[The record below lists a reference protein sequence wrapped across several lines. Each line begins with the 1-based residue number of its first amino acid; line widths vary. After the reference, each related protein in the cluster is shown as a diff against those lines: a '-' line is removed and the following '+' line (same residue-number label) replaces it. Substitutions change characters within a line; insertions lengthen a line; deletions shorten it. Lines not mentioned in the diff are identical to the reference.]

1 MLRNLHTRA
10 PLLGALVVILILS
23 ACSDSVLDGENA
35 TDVATGDTTSTT
47 ETPTTQSATTAEAE
61 PTSSMGTDA
70 DADAEND
77 TEDSTGTTE
86 LDLAASGCGTELAA
100 GQSTVSFEFE
110 DRTRVYE
117 LVVPPSYDA
126 DTPTPLVLN
135 WHGLGSNGPE
145 QLGFSEY
152 PALAAQEGFLV
163 VAPTGLPGPGQDRN
177 SWELTDDDDPT
188 RDDLAFAEMVLD
200 RVIATACVD
209 EARVYTTGM
218 SNGGYFS
225 SRLVCELAD
234 RIAGAASVA
243 ALAHP
248 DDCEPSRPVSYVG
261 FHGVD
266 DEVVPY
272 DGGGIS
278 SLAPG
283 VRVELFEAI
292 IPEEF
297 AEFAAAFGCEPT
309 PTEQALSA
317 NVTAFEYRGCSE
329 GVEAVFY
336 KLDDA
341 GHTWPGSSVSLAISQ
356 ASGLGVTNTD
366 VNATELSWEL
376 FSRHSLE

>member
-1 MLRNLHTRA
+1 MLRNAPTRVL
-10 PLLGALVVILILS
+10 LLGALVVLIMS
-23 ACSDSVLDGENA
+23 ACSDSVLDRENA
-35 TDVATGDTTSTT
+35 VDVATGDTSTSMV
-47 ETPTTQSATTAEAE
+47 ETPTTQSPTTAEAE
-61 PTSSMGTDA
+61 PTSSSET
-70 DADAEND
+70 D
-77 TEDSTGTTE
+77 TEDSTETSE
-86 LDLAASGCGTELAA
+86 VDLTGSGCGTELAA

-117 LVVPPSYDA
+117 LVVPPSYDV
-126 DTPTPLVLN
+126 DVPMPLVLN

-163 VAPTGLPGPGQDRN
+163 VAPTGVPAPGQDRN
-177 SWELTDDDDPT
+177 SWELTDEDDPT

-248 DDCEPSRPVSYVG
+248 DDCVPSRPVPYIG

-283 VRVELFEAI
+283 VRVELFEAV

-297 AEFAAAFGCEPT
+297 AEFAVTFGCEPT
-309 PTEQALSA
+309 PTEQALSEV
-317 NVTAFEYRGCSE
+317 VTAFEYQGCPD

-336 KLDDA
+336 RLDDA
-341 GHTWPGSSVSLAISQ
+341 GHTWPGSGVSLAISQ

>member
-1 MLRNLHTRA
+1 MIYNLPTRA
-10 PLLGALVVILILS
+10 LLLGALAVLLIMS
-23 ACSDSVLDGENA
+23 ACSDSALDNEGE
-35 TDVATGDTTSTT
+35 TDVTTGDTSPSTT
-47 ETPTTQSATTAEAE
+47 ETSTSQSQTTAETE
-61 PTSSMGTDA
+61 PTSSSETEAAGDG
-70 DADAEND
+70 
-77 TEDSTGTTE
+77 EDSTETTE
-86 LDLAASGCGTELAA
+86 LDLTGSGCGTELVP

-126 DTPTPLVLN
+126 DVPTPLVLN

-163 VAPTGLPGPGQDRN
+163 VAPTGVPGPGQDRN
-177 SWELTDDDDPT
+177 SWELTDEDDPT

-200 RVIATACVD
+200 RVVATACID

-248 DDCEPSRPVSYVG
+248 DDCEPSRPVPYIG

-272 DGGGIS
+272 DGGGLS

-297 AEFAAAFGCEPT
+297 AEFAATFGCEPA
-309 PTEQALSA
+309 PTEQALSED
-317 NVTAFEYRGCSE
+317 VTAFAYQGCAD
-329 GVEAVFY
+329 GIEAVFY
-336 KLDDA
+336 ELDNA